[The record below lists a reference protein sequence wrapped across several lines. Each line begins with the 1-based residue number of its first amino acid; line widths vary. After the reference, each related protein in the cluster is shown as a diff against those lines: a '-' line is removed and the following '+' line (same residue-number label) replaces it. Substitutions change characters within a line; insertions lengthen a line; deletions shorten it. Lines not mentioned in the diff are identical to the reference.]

1 MVTPN
6 NPDYSDAAISRL
18 PLGAET
24 YILMQMSNVERIVNA
39 LK

>member
-1 MVTPN
+1 MVTSN
-6 NPDYSDAAISRL
+6 NSDYPATATSSL
-18 PLGAET
+18 PIGAET